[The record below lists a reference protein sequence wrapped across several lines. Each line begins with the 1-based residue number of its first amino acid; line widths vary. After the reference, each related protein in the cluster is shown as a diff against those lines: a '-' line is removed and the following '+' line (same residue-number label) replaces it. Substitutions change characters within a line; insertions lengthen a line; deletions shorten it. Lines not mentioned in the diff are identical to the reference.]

1 VIRWATIRAL
11 QRRATGYTVPW
22 TTDGQNVLEGWQ
34 LIGTFRDPATA
45 QFVVDMQQWYA
56 TLVNAVILLRRKVND
71 EHEIAISDQVIR
83 EAKVRSHSDTTNTSR
98 TANADESEDD
108 DKEWR

>member
-1 VIRWATIRAL
+1 MIRWTTIRAL

-22 TTDGQNVLEGWQ
+22 TTDGTNVLEGWQ
-34 LIGTFRDPATA
+34 LVGTFRDPATA

-56 TLVNAVILLRRKVND
+56 TLVNVVILLRRKVND

-83 EAKVRSHSDTTNTSR
+83 EAKVRSATH
-98 TANADESEDD
+98 TANAPRPHQGKDHNGGGG
-108 DKEWR
+108 